1 MHLELKHIC
10 FSSRRIRIMHEKIKI
25 ILEQHVG
32 KQNSITSA
40 EIASILGIK
49 EDATHPKTRRF
60 LFETAELYEL
70 PIAATTKNPKGYFLI
85 TNDEEYDEY
94 IATLDSR
101 IDGIEER
108 KKIITNNY
116 KRRK

>member
-1 MHLELKHIC
+1 
-10 FSSRRIRIMHEKIKI
+10 MHEKIKR

-40 EIASILGIK
+40 EIAAILGIQ
-49 EDATHPKTRRF
+49 EDDTHPKTRRL
-60 LFETAELYEL
+60 LFETAKLYKL
-70 PIAATTKNPKGYFLI
+70 PMAATTKNPKGYFLI
-85 TNDEEYDEY
+85 ANDEEYDEY

-108 KKIITNNY
+108 KDIITNNY
-116 KRRK
+116 KRGK